1 LAFAHARRKIRTRL
15 ILEFLMGRATQ
26 VTNNVM
32 AVLLGAACLLGTCG
46 SAGARDGLTNPVSEK
61 VQVESRNG
69 KVLVRLTIDN
79 QSDQTVYVP
88 RTLASNKELFAN
100 VFEVRDS
107 SNGDP
112 LDYVGPIVKRAP
124 LGKDDFLAVKPH
136 SRHRN
141 TIDITQAYAFMSGRH
156 TYQLNYAGAYVPD
169 VRKVE
174 QVTPVEPDSVMFAH
188 IAK

>member
-1 LAFAHARRKIRTRL
+1 
-15 ILEFLMGRATQ
+15 MGRATQ
-26 VTNNVM
+26 VANNIL
-32 AVLLGAACLLGTCG
+32 AALLGAACLLGATG
-46 SAGARDGLTNPVSEK
+46 GASARDGVMNAVSEK

-79 QSDQTVYVP
+79 QSERTVYVP
-88 RTLASNKELFAN
+88 RTVASDKELFGSW
-100 VFEVRDS
+100 FEVRDS

-112 LDYVGPIVKRAP
+112 IDYIGPTVKRAP

-156 TYQLNYAGAYVPD
+156 TYQLNYAGNYLAD
-169 VRKVE
+169 VGRVD
-174 QVTPVEPDSVMFAH
+174 QLTPVEPDSAMFAH
-188 IAK
+188 TGK

>member
-1 LAFAHARRKIRTRL
+1 MGTATLVSNTFLA
-15 ILEFLMGRATQ
+15 ATLAA
-26 VTNNVM
+26 TC
-32 AVLLGAACLLGTCG
+32 LLGAAG
-46 SAGARDGLTNPVSEK
+46 SAAARDGLMNTVTEK

-88 RTLASNKELFAN
+88 RTVASDNELFGN
-100 VFEVRDS
+100 WFEVRDS

-112 LDYVGPIVKRAP
+112 LDYIGPTVKRAP

-141 TIDITQAYAFMSGRH
+141 TIDITRAYKFMPGRH
-156 TYQLNYAGAYVPD
+156 TYQLSYSGNYLTDLKHIDKP
-169 VRKVE
+169 
-174 QVTPVEPDSVMFAH
+174 TPAEPDSVMFAH
-188 IAK
+188 VGD